1 MQVAP
6 FDFLVADEVLSEEE
20 VAAARNKVSMWLADG
35 MYAMLPYSSLL
46 LESVPDLD
54 TLPTSR
60 RATSYAAAVPT
71 ASARCAK
78 SAQVSSV
85 YVCHTL
91 THDHTYAVC
100 TPSCR
105 RIVEVCKWCCPWHC

>member
-1 MQVAP
+1 MAP

-20 VAAARNKVSMWLADG
+20 VAAARHKVSMWLADG

-60 RATSYAAAVPT
+60 RATSYSTAA
-71 ASARCAK
+71 ARCAENGANGAL
-78 SAQVSSV
+78 STCLRVLLMIRHMLS
-85 YVCHTL
+85 TL
-91 THDHTYAVC
+91 PC
-100 TPSCR
+100 
-105 RIVEVCKWCCPWHC
+105 